1 MIARILLALVLALV
15 LFLAAGFLLP
25 RAVQVERS
33 VVIERPPATVH
44 GLVDGFATFPAWSP
58 WMERDPAM
66 QYTISE
72 PASGVGARFEW
83 RGDPRQVGS
92 GAQEVVASEPY
103 RSVELRIDSD
113 QLGTARTRF
122 TVERRAGGAR
132 LTWRYEA
139 DLLQSDGLI
148 RGIFDRWFGLFYAR
162 WIARDLEQ
170 GLARLAR
177 LAATLPR
184 ADYSGL
190 RIERVTVAARDIA
203 YLTAFE
209 GPPGQPVENELAAA
223 YRALLAAIDEQGID
237 RSGQP
242 LSITRAVAEKW
253 RIDAAVPIDVAVV
266 VPLPPVR
273 FGQSPSGAAVRVLH
287 RGPYA
292 DIAPVYGKI
301 AAWLSVRGLREGG
314 VTWEQ
319 YLSDPLVTPPEERET
334 VVYVLLAE

>member
-44 GLVDGFATFPAWSP
+44 CLVDVFATFPAWSP
-58 WMERDPAM
+58 WMDRDPAM

-223 YRALLAAIDEQGID
+223 YRALLAAIDEQGAAGPFRAIAVGRRRPGAASRPVRGHRARVRQD
-237 RSGQP
+237 RGVVVR
-242 LSITRAVAEKW
+242 TRTARGRRDVG
-253 RIDAAVPIDVAVV
+253 AVP
-266 VPLPPVR
+266 VR
-273 FGQSPSGAAVRVLH
+273 SAR
-287 RGPYA
+287 
-292 DIAPVYGKI
+292 DAPG
-301 AAWLSVRGLREGG
+301 R
-314 VTWEQ
+314 T
-319 YLSDPLVTPPEERET
+319 
-334 VVYVLLAE
+334 